1 MSVSIDELDFDKGS
15 GLIPTVVQDVT
26 SRKVLMVAYVNAV
39 SLAKTVETGYAHY
52 WSRSR
57 NALWKKG
64 ETSGNVQKVEAI
76 FVDCDRDTL
85 LFLVHQTGNACHE
98 DKRTCFHRTF
108 HLKPTVIR

>member
-1 MSVSIDELDFDKGS
+1 VNVSIDELDFEKGQ

-39 SLAKTVETGYAHY
+39 SLTKTLETGYAHY

-57 NALWKKG
+57 KTLWKKG

-98 DKRTCFHRTF
+98 DQRTCFHND
-108 HLKPTVIR
+108 LLPEPT